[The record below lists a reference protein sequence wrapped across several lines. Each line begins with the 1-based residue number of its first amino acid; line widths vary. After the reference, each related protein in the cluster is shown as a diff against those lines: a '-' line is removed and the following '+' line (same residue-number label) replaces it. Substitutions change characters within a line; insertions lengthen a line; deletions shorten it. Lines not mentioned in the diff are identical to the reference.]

1 MQVITRG
8 NDVFD
13 AVVVGS
19 GCTGG
24 WAAKKLTEAGMKVA
38 LLEAGPE
45 VTPRDFTEHVE
56 PYQLKYR
63 GHSPRIAERRPIQS
77 KVYACRESNYHW
89 FVDDIENPYTT
100 PKDKPFY
107 WIRMRVLGG
116 RSLSWGRQ
124 SYRMSD
130 LDLKAASHD
139 GYGEDWPISYDDLVP
154 YYEEVERYIGISGQ
168 AEGLPQLP
176 DSVFLPPMEMTCG
189 EKILRE
195 AVMKKM
201 GRTVTIGRVA
211 VLTRPHNGRAAC
223 HYCGPCEQG
232 CITYS
237 YFASLFTTIKAALAT
252 GRLTLITDAVASHV
266 VMDRTTGKAAGVAYI
281 ERKTRVPREVRAR
294 VVVLCASTL
303 ESTRILLNS
312 APGGLANSSGT
323 LGRYLMD
330 HIYRGGATG
339 EMPMLKAKPWYGP
352 PRRPNGIYIP
362 RFRNV
367 DRPMT
372 NGFIRG
378 YGYQGWSRP
387 EFAFDAPGFGSEF
400 KRAVR
405 EKARWVIGLGLW
417 AECLARWEN
426 YVEIDPERTD
436 AWGIPTLKIHMSWS
450 DNELRL
456 YEDARQQAA
465 EMLEAAGAK
474 NIQTYGDEPS
484 VPGFCIHEVGTARM
498 SADPK
503 KGVVN
508 GFCQAHDVK
517 NLFVTDGACWVSIG
531 CQNPTLTMMAITA
544 RASDYIIDRYRK
556 QEL

>member
-1 MQVITRG
+1 
-8 NDVFD
+8 
-13 AVVVGS
+13 
-19 GCTGG
+19 
-24 WAAKKLTEAGMKVA
+24 
-38 LLEAGPE
+38 
-45 VTPRDFTEHVE
+45 
-56 PYQLKYR
+56 
-63 GHSPRIAERRPIQS
+63 
-77 KVYACRESNYHW
+77 
-89 FVDDIENPYTT
+89 
-100 PKDKPFY
+100 
-107 WIRMRVLGG
+107 
-116 RSLSWGRQ
+116 
-124 SYRMSD
+124 
-130 LDLKAASHD
+130 
-139 GYGEDWPISYDDLVP
+139 
-154 YYEEVERYIGISGQ
+154 
-168 AEGLPQLP
+168 
-176 DSVFLPPMEMTCG
+176 
-189 EKILRE
+189 
-195 AVMKKM
+195 
-201 GRTVTIGRVA
+201 
-211 VLTRPHNGRAAC
+211 
-223 HYCGPCEQG
+223 
-232 CITYS
+232 
-237 YFASLFTTIKAALAT
+237 
-252 GRLTLITDAVASHV
+252 
-266 VMDRTTGKAAGVAYI
+266 
-281 ERKTRVPREVRAR
+281 
-294 VVVLCASTL
+294 
-303 ESTRILLNS
+303 
-312 APGGLANSSGT
+312 
-323 LGRYLMD
+323 
-330 HIYRGGATG
+330 
-339 EMPMLKAKPWYGP
+339 
-352 PRRPNGIYIP
+352 
-362 RFRNV
+362 
-367 DRPMT
+367 MT